1 MFSHL
6 DISHTY
12 VVEIRDLRAL
22 VAVVRSGSFTAA
34 ASELGYTQSAIS
46 QQIAALEAEL
56 GHRLLLRR
64 PVRPTPA
71 GERLAEHAVRILL
84 RLEVARSELTHL
96 DQGPVEIRVAVCP
109 LAAPELLAA
118 ALRELRA
125 TNPRLQVT
133 VRSVDRRAAV
143 ADVASGRVDVALVD
157 GIGAPDNPLALA
169 DAGLLSSR
177 ALVETPLAVALAA
190 GHPLQSRRSIDLDT
204 LADAPWI
211 TAPGLA
217 PSGIADLV
225 PGPVLVGTAPTAA
238 SVVYEGNDLPTL
250 LALIAAGHGTA
261 LLPIPCCSGV
271 PGVAAIPLRNPPL
284 VHRTEVLSLRTL
296 TTLQRR
302 LVDALSA
309 RASLA

>member
-12 VVEIRDLRAL
+12 GMEIRDLRAL
-22 VAVVRSGSFTAA
+22 LAVVRSGSFTAA

-46 QQIAALEAEL
+46 QQVAALEAEL
-56 GHRLLLRR
+56 GHQLLHRR

-109 LAAPELLAA
+109 LAAPAILAA

-133 VRSVDRRAAV
+133 VRSVDATSAV
-143 ADVASGRVDVALVD
+143 VELASGGVDVALVD
-157 GIGAPDNPLALA
+157 GITPPDNPLALA
-169 DAGLLSSR
+169 DAGLLASR
-177 ALVETPLAVALAA
+177 ALVETPLAVALPT
-190 GHPLQSRRSIDLDT
+190 GHPLAGRKSVDLDT

-217 PSGIADLV
+217 VSGIASLV
-225 PGPVLVGTAPTAA
+225 RTAPVTPA
-238 SVVYEGNDLPTL
+238 SIVYEGNDLPTL

-261 LLPIPCCSGV
+261 LLPIPSCRGI
-271 PGVAAIPLRNPPL
+271 PGIVAVPLRRPPL

-296 TTLQRR
+296 TPHQRQ
-302 LVDALSA
+302 LVEALTA
-309 RASLA
+309 RASLD

>member
-1 MFSHL
+1 MFSYR
-6 DISHTY
+6 DISYTY
-12 VVEIRDLRAL
+12 LVEIRDLRAL
-22 VAVVRSGSFTAA
+22 LAVVRSGSFTTA

-46 QQIAALEAEL
+46 QQVAALEAEL

-109 LAAPELLAA
+109 LAAPGVLAA

-125 TNPRLQVT
+125 ANPRLQVT
-133 VRSVDRRAAV
+133 VRSVDARAAV

-157 GIGAPDNPLALA
+157 GITAPDNPLALA

-177 ALVETPLAVALAA
+177 ALVETPLAVALPV

-217 PSGIADLV
+217 ASGIADLV
-225 PGPVLVGTAPTAA
+225 RTAPSAPA
-238 SVVYEGNDLPTL
+238 SVFYEGNDLPTL

-261 LLPIPCCSGV
+261 LLPIPSCRGI
-271 PGVAAIPLRNPPL
+271 PGVTAVPLRNPPL

-296 TTLQRR
+296 TSHQRR
-302 LVDALSA
+302 LVDALGA
-309 RASLA
+309 RASLD